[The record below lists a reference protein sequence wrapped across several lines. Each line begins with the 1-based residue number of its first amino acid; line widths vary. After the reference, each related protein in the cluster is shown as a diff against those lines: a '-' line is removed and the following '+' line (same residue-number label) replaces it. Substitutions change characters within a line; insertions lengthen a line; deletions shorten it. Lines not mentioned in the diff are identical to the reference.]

1 MTIRLLKADK
11 VAEILDVS
19 VQRVYE
25 LTRERRI
32 PFVQL
37 GERQYR
43 YSEAALSTWLED
55 GGSIGQSNGNSDDN
69 QCSIRF
75 R

>member
-1 MTIRLLKADK
+1 MTTRLLKADK

-19 VQRVYE
+19 TQRVYE

-37 GERQYR
+37 GDRQYR
-43 YSEAALSTWLED
+43 YSEQALCAWLES
-55 GGSIGQSNGNSDDN
+55 GGSMGQSESD
-69 QCSIRF
+69 SSES
-75 R
+75 

>member
-1 MTIRLLKADK
+1 MTPRLFKADK

-19 VQRVYE
+19 IQRVYE

-32 PFVQL
+32 PFIQL

-43 YSEAALSTWLED
+43 YSEAALAAWLND
-55 GGSIGQSNGNSDDN
+55 GGSSGRTDSDADE
-69 QCSIRF
+69 I
-75 R
+75 